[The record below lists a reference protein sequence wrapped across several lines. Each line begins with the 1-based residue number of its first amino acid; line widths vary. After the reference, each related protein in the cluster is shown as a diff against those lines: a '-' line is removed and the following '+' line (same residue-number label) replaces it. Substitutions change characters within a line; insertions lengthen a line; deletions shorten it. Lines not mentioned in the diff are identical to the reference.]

1 MVFMVFS
8 DFLRNE
14 VNDRPFNEILR
25 MDRLAVSD
33 ADEWLAVY
41 V

>member
-1 MVFMVFS
+1 MVFMVFF

-25 MDRLAVSD
+25 MGRLAVSGV
-33 ADEWLAVY
+33 DE
-41 V
+41 